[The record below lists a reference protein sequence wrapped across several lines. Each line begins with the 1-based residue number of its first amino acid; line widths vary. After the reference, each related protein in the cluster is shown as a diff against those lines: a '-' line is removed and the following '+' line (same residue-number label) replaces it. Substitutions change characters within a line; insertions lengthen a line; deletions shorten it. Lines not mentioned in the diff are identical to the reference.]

1 MVFTEEDRVVVQFLR
16 QNKGYSARHFGER
29 IAVEKL
35 ENWRFSTRNLG
46 RKLVTMNRLLG
57 WPAAVGKEPSE
68 LMITSNVLET
78 MASVYSFN
86 VIITPKFL
94 THVKIT

>member
-1 MVFTEEDRVVVQFLR
+1 MVFTEEDCVVVQCLR

-46 RKLVTMNRLLG
+46 RKLMTINRLLG
-57 WPAAVGKEPSE
+57 WPAAVGLEPSA
-68 LMITSNVLET
+68 LMRTPNVLET
-78 MASVYSFN
+78 TASVYSFN
-86 VIITPKFL
+86 VIITQNS
-94 THVKIT
+94 